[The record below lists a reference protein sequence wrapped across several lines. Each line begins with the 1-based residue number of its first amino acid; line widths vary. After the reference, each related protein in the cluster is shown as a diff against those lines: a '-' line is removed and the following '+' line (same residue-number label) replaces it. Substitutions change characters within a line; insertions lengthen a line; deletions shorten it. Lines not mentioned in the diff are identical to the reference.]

1 MQNEACY
8 FFAADGKYFPYA
20 CLAARRVLDV
30 SGATTP
36 GVILQ
41 TGVGREDLDA
51 AAALLGKHVAIV
63 DMSQELEGFNVNAE
77 RLGLATY
84 MRLFVDV
91 LPVFR
96 PYRKLVY
103 ADCDVLFNRSVADL
117 AATPLHGPLLAAH
130 DEQQYY
136 DPKYRARLPLKPGAP
151 YFNAGVLVFNMEQV
165 RVEGLLEQTR
175 RFAQERRDICLQHD
189 QDALNVVFESR
200 WQTMDP
206 RWNVMT
212 NFNSQIP
219 FGEAFARHFS
229 WGKPWSKPLGVEPE
243 AQAIYRELARNTPWA
258 DRFEQSPTADRARLL
273 LKQLGR
279 KFDGLIGLLMGRK
292 KLRNRARYDAR
303 RSLTVFGAQAAQG
316 VIADSFPER
325 QIGLG

>member
-8 FFAADGKYFPYA
+8 FFAADKKYFPYA

-30 SGATTP
+30 SGKTMP

-51 AAALLGKHVAIV
+51 ATVLLGDDVAIV
-63 DMSQELEGFNVNAE
+63 DMSRELEGFAFNTD
-77 RLGLATY
+77 RLGLAAY

-91 LPVFR
+91 LPAFL
-96 PYRKLVY
+96 PYRSLVY

-117 AATPLHGPLLAAH
+117 AATPLNGALLAAH

-136 DPKYRARLPLKPGAP
+136 DPKYRARLPMKSGAP
-151 YFNAGVLVFNMEQV
+151 YFNSGVLVFNMEQV
-165 RVEGLLEQTR
+165 RGEGLLERTR

-189 QDALNVVFESR
+189 QDALNVVFEGR

-219 FGEAFARHFS
+219 FAESFARHFS
-229 WGKPWSKPLGVEPE
+229 WGKPWWKPLGVEPE
-243 AQAIYRELARNTPWA
+243 AQAIYREMARNTPWA
-258 DRFEQSPTADRARLL
+258 DRFDQSTTANRAQFL
-273 LKQLGR
+273 LKRFSR
-279 KFDGLIGLLMGRK
+279 KFDGPLGFLTGK
-292 KLRNRARYDAR
+292 EKLRKRAHYNSRHSR
-303 RSLTVFGAQAAQG
+303 EVFGAQAAKG
-316 VIADSFPER
+316 VIAGSFPER

>member
-1 MQNEACY
+1 MQNDACY

-20 CLAARRVLDV
+20 CIAARRVIDV
-30 SGATTP
+30 SGTTLP

-41 TGVGREDLDA
+41 TGVGREDLEA
-51 AAALLGKHVAIV
+51 ATALLGNDVAIV
-63 DMSQELEGFNVNAE
+63 DMSREIEGFKVNTD
-77 RLGLATY
+77 RLGLAAY

-96 PYRKLVY
+96 PYRALVY

-117 AATPLHGPLLAAH
+117 AGTPLKGPLLAAH
-130 DEQQYY
+130 DEQQYFEL
-136 DPKYRARLPLKPGAP
+136 KYRARLPLNLGAP
-151 YFNAGVLVFNMEQV
+151 YFNSGVLVFNMEQV
-165 RVEGLLEQTR
+165 RAEGLLEQTR

-189 QDALNVVFESR
+189 QDALNVVFEGR

-219 FGEAFARHFS
+219 FAEAFARHFS

-243 AQAIYRELARNTPWA
+243 AQAIYREMALNTPWA
-258 DRFEQSPTADRARLL
+258 DRFAPSPAANRVRWL
-273 LKQLGR
+273 LKRFSR
-279 KFDGLIGLLMGRK
+279 KFDAPLGLFTGK
-292 KLRNRARYDAR
+292 QKLRKRARYDAR
-303 RSLTVFGAQAAQG
+303 RSQAVFAAQAARG
-316 VIADSFPER
+316 MIADSFPER